1 MYCPR
6 CGSQNTDATKFC
18 RQCGLPLAQVSD
30 YVAAG
35 GTGALARPTGPP
47 SLPETS
53 EMLALKQQRILTIL
67 GVCIAPVVF
76 AILADEVFRVGDIAG
91 LPFLLVPIGIVWAR
105 FRYKMQLRR
114 MQERQL
120 QEYYA
125 QQHQSMPQQA
135 MPQQG
140 PTPKL
145 IIQPQTDPSQL
156 AQLAQLAQSA
166 QSAQS
171 AQMDAPR
178 TNPLPEAS
186 PGSVVEDETR
196 KFPEQR
202 G

>member
-18 RQCGLPLAQVSD
+18 RQCGLPLAQVCD
-30 YVAAG
+30 YVATG
-35 GTGALARPTGPP
+35 GTGALARPTAPP
-47 SLPETS
+47 PLPETS
-53 EMLALKQQRILTIL
+53 EMLALKQKRTLTIL
-67 GVCIAPVVF
+67 SVCIAPIVF

-91 LPFLLVPIGIVWAR
+91 LPFLLVPLGIVWAR

-135 MPQQG
+135 MPQQA
-140 PTPKL
+140 PMPKL

-156 AQLAQLAQSA
+156 AHL
-166 QSAQS
+166 AQS

-202 G
+202 